1 MSDLLRWEHS
11 LPLDGSFG
19 DWVLLVVRVQ
29 TDYFVVA
36 DVEAGGGVLR
46 VDELG
51 PVIAGLGVD
60 EGDGRDARRPTGI
73 DVWFEEASE
82 ERPKSDCERKG
93 ERASEKSA
101 GEKGRRVGL
110 QTRRLTLLDDLRG
123 VFD

>member
-51 PVIAGLGVD
+51 SVIAGLGVD
-60 EGDGRDARRPTGI
+60 EGDGRDARRPTEI
-73 DVWFEEASE
+73 DVGFEEASE

-93 ERASEKSA
+93 ERVSEKSA
-101 GEKGRRVGL
+101 GEKRRRVGL